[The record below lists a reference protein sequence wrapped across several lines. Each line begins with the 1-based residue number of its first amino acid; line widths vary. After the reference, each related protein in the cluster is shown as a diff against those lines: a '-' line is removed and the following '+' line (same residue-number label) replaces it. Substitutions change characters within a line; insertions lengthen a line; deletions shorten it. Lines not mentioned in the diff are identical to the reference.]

1 MYTVSGDEPLLV
13 TEAVDALRA
22 SARGAGYTERLS
34 MVMDARS
41 DWSSVLAATQ
51 SVSLFGDRRILEIKI
66 PTGKPGKA
74 GADTLARLAEQAE
87 GQSDAD
93 TLVLISCHGWT
104 RPRAKAAGSRR
115 WPGGMM
121 VDIASIERGRLPA
134 WVGMRLARQN
144 QRADNAT
151 LQWMA
156 DKVEGNLL
164 AAHQEIQKLGLLY
177 PEGQLAAEDVE
188 RAVLNV
194 ARYDVFGLRDAML
207 AGDIARTIRMID
219 GLRAE
224 GEALP
229 LVLWAV
235 GEEIRLLAR
244 IAEARAL
251 GQDANG
257 LMRRLRIFGAHERL
271 ALQALSRVQP
281 AVWPAAVQHAHEVDR
296 LIKGLSVPGRLSD
309 PWEEMTRLALR
320 VAAAGADREGGTAA
334 CPFPAPISPG
344 PAGYTNAIPGRARA
358 ALFHDRRRHVLVHH
372 RTRHAH
378 PGRKCPPRLAR
389 HDARQRRRQEP
400 GAARH
405 GRRTGRQ
412 PRRTQGRQ

>member
-1 MYTVSGDEPLLV
+1 
-13 TEAVDALRA
+13 
-22 SARGAGYTERLS
+22 
-34 MVMDARS
+34 
-41 DWSSVLAATQ
+41 
-51 SVSLFGDRRILEIKI
+51 
-66 PTGKPGKA
+66 
-74 GADTLARLAEQAE
+74 
-87 GQSDAD
+87 
-93 TLVLISCHGWT
+93 
-104 RPRAKAAGSRR
+104 
-115 WPGGMM
+115 MM
-121 VDIASIERGRLPA
+121 VDIASIERTRLPA

-207 AGDIARTIRMID
+207 AGDVARTIRMID

-244 IAEARAL
+244 VAEARSL

-271 ALQALSRVQP
+271 ALQALGRVHP

-320 VAAAGADREGGTAA
+320 VAAAG
-334 CPFPAPISPG
+334 
-344 PAGYTNAIPGRARA
+344 GR
-358 ALFHDRRRHVLVHH
+358 
-372 RTRHAH
+372 
-378 PGRKCPPRLAR
+378 P
-389 HDARQRRRQEP
+389 
-400 GAARH
+400 
-405 GRRTGRQ
+405 
-412 PRRTQGRQ
+412 

>member
-1 MYTVSGDEPLLV
+1 MAQPLDADRLAEHLQRAGNRLAPMYTVSGDEPLLV

-104 RPRAKAAGSRR
+104 RPRAKPLGPGAGR
-115 WPGGMM
+115 GGMM

-320 VAAAGADREGGTAA
+320 VAAAGAR
-334 CPFPAPISPG
+334 P
-344 PAGYTNAIPGRARA
+344 
-358 ALFHDRRRHVLVHH
+358 
-372 RTRHAH
+372 
-378 PGRKCPPRLAR
+378 
-389 HDARQRRRQEP
+389 
-400 GAARH
+400 
-405 GRRTGRQ
+405 
-412 PRRTQGRQ
+412 